1 MAKNDVKAKN
11 DVEAKN
17 QAESDRFTRK
27 QLVCSEKYCN
37 HSDLLCA
44 LLEDGKQYTLSEADE
59 IMNRFMKG
67 KVKVC

>member
-1 MAKNDVKAKN
+1 MNDVKEK
-11 DVEAKN
+11 K
-17 QAESDRFTRK
+17 QAGSERFTKR
-27 QLVCSEKYCN
+27 QLVCSERYCN
-37 HSDLLCA
+37 QSDLLCA